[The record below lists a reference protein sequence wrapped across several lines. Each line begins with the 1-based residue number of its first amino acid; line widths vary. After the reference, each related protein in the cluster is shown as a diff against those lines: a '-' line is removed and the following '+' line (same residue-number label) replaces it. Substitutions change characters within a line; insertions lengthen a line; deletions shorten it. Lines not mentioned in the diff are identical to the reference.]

1 MSPAPTMQEYQNVI
15 NKVGIGRI
23 TDLVR
28 VHILVQSRIKAAS
41 EPVTPIAALLAGA
54 TMKAMVVGELEL
66 TLRECDL
73 LHSLV
78 CSLAGE

>member
-1 MSPAPTMQEYQNVI
+1 MSPAPTKQEYQDVI
-15 NKVGIGRI
+15 AKVGLAKI

-28 VHILVQSRIKAAS
+28 VHILVQSRIKGAT

-54 TMKAMVVGELEL
+54 TMKAMLVGELEL

-73 LHSLV
+73 LHSLI